1 MQQAGSKAVSREIA
15 SGALRW
21 LLRRF
26 RRDIS
31 GATAVEF
38 AIISVPFLGLLFAIF
53 ETAFVFL
60 AQEGLDAAT
69 NAAARQIMTGQAQGT
84 STITTAAQFA
94 NSLICNPT
102 APAQRILP
110 SFMNCA
116 NLIVDVSQA
125 TAFSSAVVSK
135 SFYTN
140 PTTNYNP
147 GGANCIVVVRVV
159 YPMPVYL
166 SIIAGN
172 GLVANG
178 ADNTSGQTSY
188 NGSMNYILMSTAVFR
203 NEPFPSTTYSSCSS
217 TT

>member
-1 MQQAGSKAVSREIA
+1 MRQTGCKALRRETA
-15 SGALRW
+15 LGALRR

-26 RRDIS
+26 RGDRR

-38 AIISVPFLGLLFAIF
+38 AIVCVPFFGLLFAIF
-53 ETAFVFL
+53 QTSFVYL

-69 NAAARQIMTGQAQGT
+69 TTAARQLMTGQAQGV

-94 NSLICNPT
+94 NNLICNPT
-102 APAQRILP
+102 APAKRILP
-110 SFMNCA
+110 GFINCA

-125 TAFSSAVVSK
+125 STFAGANMSK

-140 PTTNYNP
+140 PTMNYNP

-166 SIIAGN
+166 SIIAGK
-172 GLVANG
+172 GLVATG
-178 ADNTSGQTSY
+178 ADSTAGQTSY
-188 NGSMNYILMSTAVFR
+188 NGSMKYMIMSTAVFR
-203 NEPFPSTTYSSCSS
+203 NEPFPNTTYAAC
-217 TT
+217 

>member
-1 MQQAGSKAVSREIA
+1 MSRDTA
-15 SGALRW
+15 AGALRR

-26 RRDIS
+26 RSDRS

-38 AIISVPFLGLLFAIF
+38 AMVSVPFFGLLFAIF

-69 NAAARQIMTGQAQGT
+69 TAAARQLMTGQAQNI

-102 APAQRILP
+102 PPAQRILP
-110 SFMNCA
+110 TFINCA

-125 TAFSSAVVSK
+125 STFAGANVSK

-140 PTTNYNP
+140 PTTNYDP
-147 GGANCIVVVRVV
+147 GGADCIVVVRVV
-159 YPMPVYL
+159 YPMPAYL

-172 GLVANG
+172 GLVATG
-178 ADNTSGQTSY
+178 TTIRQDKRC
-188 NGSMNYILMSTAVFR
+188 ITAA
-203 NEPFPSTTYSSCSS
+203 
-217 TT
+217 

>member
-1 MQQAGSKAVSREIA
+1 MQQVGCKAVSRDTA
-15 SGALRW
+15 PGALRR

-26 RRDIS
+26 RSDRS

-38 AIISVPFLGLLFAIF
+38 AMVSVPFFGLLFAIF

-69 NAAARQIMTGQAQGT
+69 TVAARQLMTGQAQNV

-102 APAQRILP
+102 PPAQRILP
-110 SFMNCA
+110 TFINCA

-125 TAFSSAVVSK
+125 STFAGANVSK

-147 GGANCIVVVRVV
+147 GGASCIVVVRVV
-159 YPMPVYL
+159 YPMPAYL
-166 SIIAGN
+166 SIISGN
-172 GLVANG
+172 GLVATG
-178 ADNTSGQTSY
+178 TDNTAGQTLY
-188 NGSMNYILMSTAVFR
+188 NGSMNYMLMSTAVFR
-203 NEPFPSTTYSSCSS
+203 NEPFPNTTYSAC
-217 TT
+217 